1 MANSSTRRC
10 LVRSICSFAISLAV
24 REKPV
29 THANIKVALPGLLQV
44 PFRFEGMG
52 SQIVFYQQEMPIAR
66 EMSWS
71 DDKAAGAVRGEPAHA
86 WKVARS

>member
-1 MANSSTRRC
+1 M
-10 LVRSICSFAISLAV
+10 LLFA
-24 REKPV
+24 KPE
-29 THANIKVALPGLLQV
+29 THPNIKVALPGLLQV